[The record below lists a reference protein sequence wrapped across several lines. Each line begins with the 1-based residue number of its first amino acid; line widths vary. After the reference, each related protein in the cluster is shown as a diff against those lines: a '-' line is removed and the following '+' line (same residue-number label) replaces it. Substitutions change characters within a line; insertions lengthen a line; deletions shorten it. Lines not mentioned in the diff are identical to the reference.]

1 MIKTIIFWT
10 LITICLVSMVAIKI
24 RERKNFT
31 VIDAKTNRDIA
42 EINKPVEKMPWQF
55 RYLLKKINKAAKKG
69 KTYIRPKWHIN
80 IFIMY
85 SFSKKDIREFFEP
98 LGYKVKLV
106 YDYTDDQSIEEISW

>member
-10 LITICLVSMVAIKI
+10 AITICLVAVVTIKI
-24 RERKNFT
+24 RERKNFI

-42 EINKPVEKMPWQF
+42 EINKLGEKMPWQF

-69 KTYIRPKWHIN
+69 KTYIRPKWYIN

-85 SFSKKDIREFFEP
+85 SFSKKDIHEFFEP
-98 LGYKVKLV
+98 LGYKVTLT
-106 YDYTDDQSIEEISW
+106 YDYADDQSIEEISW

>member
-10 LITICLVSMVAIKI
+10 VITICLVVVVAFKI

-31 VIDAKTNRDIA
+31 VLDAKTNRDIA
-42 EINKPVEKMPWQF
+42 EINKLGGKMPWQF

-69 KTYIRPKWHIN
+69 KTSIHTGWYIN

-106 YDYTDDQSIEEISW
+106 YDYANDQSIEEISW

>member
-1 MIKTIIFWT
+1 MIKTIIF
-10 LITICLVSMVAIKI
+10 LAAITICLAIVVAFKV

-42 EINKPVEKMPWQF
+42 EINKLDGKIPWQF

-69 KTYIRPKWHIN
+69 KTSIRPKWYIN

-85 SFSKKDIREFFEP
+85 SFSKKDIRGFFEP
-98 LGYKVKLV
+98 LGYKVKLI
-106 YDYTDDQSIEEISW
+106 YDYADDQSIEEISW

>member
-10 LITICLVSMVAIKI
+10 VITTCLVVVVAVKI

-31 VIDAKTNRDIA
+31 VLDAKTNRDIS
-42 EINKPVEKMPWQF
+42 EINKLDGRMPWQF

-69 KTYIRPKWHIN
+69 KTSIHPKWYIN

-98 LGYKVKLV
+98 LGYKVSFV
-106 YDYTDDQSIEEISW
+106 YEYINDQSIDGISW

>member
-10 LITICLVSMVAIKI
+10 AITICLIVVVALKI
-24 RERKNFT
+24 RERKNFI
-31 VIDAKTNRDIA
+31 VLDAKTNRDIS
-42 EINKPVEKMPWQF
+42 EINKLNGKIPWQF

-69 KTYIRPKWHIN
+69 KTSIRPKWYIN

-85 SFSKKDIREFFEP
+85 SFSKKDIHEFFEP

-106 YDYTDDQSIEEISW
+106 YEYIGDQSIEEISW